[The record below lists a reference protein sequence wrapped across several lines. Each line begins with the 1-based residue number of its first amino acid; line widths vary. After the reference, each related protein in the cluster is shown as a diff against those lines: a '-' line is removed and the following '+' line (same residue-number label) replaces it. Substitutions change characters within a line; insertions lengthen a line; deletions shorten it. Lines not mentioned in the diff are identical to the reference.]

1 MLKGRVENMGREY
14 QKGHEFQKGHE
25 YQSGREYKSS
35 ACPDY
40 EALLEDSISGEIG
53 GADALRLSEHLKT
66 CAGCLEAR
74 QHVALT
80 PRLLHLAEATAEPGP
95 GFSRDVM
102 ARIRTDRDVR
112 SEKGFWQPL
121 VSMGWRFAAT
131 ATLALALLMAYDA
144 TYHVE
149 KSAQQAPTLEAARIP
164 DMFTPDPARVP
175 SSRDEVLMMV
185 AEDEHAKH

>member
-1 MLKGRVENMGREY
+1 M
-14 QKGHEFQKGHE
+14 GHE
-25 YQSGREYKSS
+25 YPGRHEYQDKDQSNGEYKSS

-66 CAGCLEAR
+66 CAGCREAR
-74 QHVALT
+74 EHVALT
-80 PRLLHLAEATAEPGP
+80 PRLLHLAEATADPGP

-112 SEKGFWQPL
+112 AERGFWLPL
-121 VSMGWRFAAT
+121 VAMGWRFAAT
-131 ATLALALLMAYDA
+131 ATLALALLVAYDT

-149 KSAQQAPTLEAARIP
+149 KPGQQAPALEAARIP
-164 DMFTPDPARVP
+164 DMFSPDPARVP

>member
-1 MLKGRVENMGREY
+1 MS
-14 QKGHEFQKGHE
+14 HE
-25 YQSGREYKSS
+25 YQNDREYKSS

-53 GADALRLSEHLKT
+53 GSDAIRLSEHLKS
-66 CAGCLEAR
+66 CAGCREAR
-74 QHVALT
+74 DLVAIT
-80 PRLLHLAEATAEPGP
+80 PRLLHLAEATADPGP

-112 SEKGFWQPL
+112 SERGFWQPL

-131 ATLALALLMAYDA
+131 ATLALAVLVAYDS
-144 TYHVE
+144 TFHVE
-149 KSAQQAPTLEAARIP
+149 QPAQQTATLEASSRVP
-164 DMFTPDPARVP
+164 DMFSPDPARVP
-175 SSRDEVLMMV
+175 STRDEVLMMV

>member
-1 MLKGRVENMGREY
+1 M
-14 QKGHEFQKGHE
+14 GHE
-25 YQSGREYKSS
+25 YQGDPEYNTS

-53 GADALRLSEHLKT
+53 GADAIRLSEHLKS
-66 CAGCLEAR
+66 CAGCREAR
-74 QHVALT
+74 EHVALA
-80 PRLLHLAEATAEPGP
+80 PRLLHLAEATADPGP

-112 SEKGFWQPL
+112 SERGFWQPL

-131 ATLALALLMAYDA
+131 ATLALALLVAYDS
-144 TYHVE
+144 TFHVE
-149 KSAQQAPTLEAARIP
+149 QTAQQAPTLEAARIP
-164 DMFTPDPARVP
+164 DMFSPDPARVP

>member
-1 MLKGRVENMGREY
+1 MLKGRVEKM
-14 QKGHEFQKGHE
+14 GHE
-25 YQSGREYKSS
+25 YQGRHEYQDNDQSNGEYKSS

-66 CAGCLEAR
+66 CAGCREAR
-74 QHVALT
+74 EHVALT
-80 PRLLHLAEATAEPGP
+80 PRLLHLAEATADPGP

-102 ARIRTDRDVR
+102 ARIRTDRDVHAER
-112 SEKGFWQPL
+112 GFWLPL
-121 VSMGWRFAAT
+121 VAMGWRFAAT
-131 ATLALALLMAYDA
+131 ATLALALLVAYDT

-149 KSAQQAPTLEAARIP
+149 KPAQQAPALEAARIP
-164 DMFTPDPARVP
+164 DMFSPDPARVP